1 MNVDLAIAI
10 VGQWENKETF
20 ETYFVKIGSGLK
32 KFYIK
37 IVLVKKINFYFAN
50 LYIASDRDELSQK
63 CKIRNMQNF
72 MIYSMEFEILKSV

>member
-20 ETYFVKIGSGLK
+20 EAYFVKIGPGLK

-37 IVLVKKINFYFAN
+37 IVLVEKINFYFAN
-50 LYIASDRDELSQK
+50 LYIASDRD
-63 CKIRNMQNF
+63 
-72 MIYSMEFEILKSV
+72 